1 VEFRAGILPAPNGA
15 DFCFFMF
22 HSEGIL
28 YNYRDYLKG
37 KGQVFLS
44 VYRFSLLLLKSSK
57 FFLALG
63 LVVFFILFAPSIWYS
78 IISPNFSANNARAI
92 ANTVAGASSTGTKKE
107 VFTPAFDPSLP
118 TQNKLIIPSIGVDTQ
133 INEASK
139 DKYEDALMKG
149 VWIVPDFATPQ
160 DQDKPIIL
168 AAHRFGYLNWS
179 DLYRFRNSFFN
190 LPKLKEGDIVEIIW
204 NRRKYTYEVYGTAEG
219 NRITDYTSD
228 LILYTCRD
236 LTSSV
241 RIFRYAKLIRT

>member
-1 VEFRAGILPAPNGA
+1 
-15 DFCFFMF
+15 MF

-28 YNYRDYLKG
+28 YNYRDYFKG

-44 VYRFSLLLLKSSK
+44 VYRLSLFLLKSSK
-57 FFLALG
+57 FFLVIGVA
-63 LVVFFILFAPSIWYS
+63 VFFILFAPSIWYS
-78 IISPNFSANNARAI
+78 ITSPNYSTNNAKTI
-92 ANTVAGASSTGTKKE
+92 ASTVANVSSTGTKRE

-133 INEASK
+133 INQDSQ

-149 VWIVPDFATPQ
+149 VWMVPDFATPV

-190 LPKLKEGDIVEIIW
+190 LPKLKEGDLVEIIW
-204 NRRKYTYEVYGTAEG
+204 NRRKYTYEVYSTAEG
-219 NRITDYTSD
+219 DKINDYSSD

-241 RIFRYAKLIRT
+241 RIFRYARLVRT